1 MLSPA
6 GDREP
11 GPFRILLRT
20 RWGFSQADIVVLA
33 REVARRGLIME
44 PGKLAVNVR
53 TRGHDS
59 RRSAPPL
66 DTPSLTSYCCI
77 CSI

>member
-6 GDREP
+6 GDRVP
-11 GPFRILLRT
+11 GLFHILLRT
-20 RWGFSQADIVVLA
+20 RWGFSPANIVVFA
-33 REVARRGLIME
+33 REVARRALIME

-53 TRGHDS
+53 T
-59 RRSAPPL
+59 L
-66 DTPSLTSYCCI
+66 DTPGPVSYCCI